1 MFPKEV
7 MFYSRVSLLEKRR
20 LLEWP
25 VWVVVGDPHHPTE
38 AQPKPASKASPTLWA
53 TATSSAL
60 MPSPNFV

>member
-1 MFPKEV
+1 

-38 AQPKPASKASPTLWA
+38 AQASLKGLSHFMGDSHQFCN
-53 TATSSAL
+53 TALSKL
-60 MPSPNFV
+60 